1 MTGIPQHSKKTVE
14 WYTPRE
20 IVESSR
26 AVMGRID
33 LDPASNHVAQETVKA
48 SAVLHQAH
56 EGLQHAWKGNV
67 FLKPPGGDAPQ
78 GSPTKSNSV
87 LWWSKL
93 VHEYRVGNTEQAI
106 FIGFSIEILQA
117 AQALNCDQ
125 PLDFPYCIPR
135 ERIRFI
141 DHRTLAPARMP
152 AHANVIVFLPP
163 KKDIEHAKHTFRR
176 EFFKYGRIQN
186 V

>member
-1 MTGIPQHSKKTVE
+1 MTGLPQHSKKTVE

-26 AVMGRID
+26 ATMGGID
-33 LDPASNHVAQETVKA
+33 LDPATNHVAQETVKA
-48 SAVLHQAH
+48 SVTLHPGH
-56 EGLQHAWKGNV
+56 DGLQHPWRGKV
-67 FLKPPGGDAPQ
+67 FLNPPGGDAPK
-78 GSPTKSNSV
+78 GGPTRSNAV
-87 LWWSKL
+87 LWWAKL
-93 VHEYRVGNTEQAI
+93 ADEYMRGNVEQAI

-117 AQALNCDQ
+117 AQCLQCDQ
-125 PLDFPYCIPR
+125 PLDFPRCYPR

-163 KKDIEHAKHTFRR
+163 RKDMEHAKHVFRR
-176 EFFKYGRIQN
+176 EFFKYGR
-186 V
+186 VVL